1 MGFSGCGLGVS
12 LSVDGGRLGVVDR
25 SLWWFVGFNG
35 DGLWVLVDGLILI
48 LRLMGF
54 VLIMIFQ
61 INWLCGG

>member
-1 MGFSGCGLGVS
+1 M
-12 LSVDGGRLGVVDR
+12 
-25 SLWWFVGFNG
+25 GFNG